1 VFVAYVQYLR
11 LKEPHAFK
19 YNSPVLLAEGTDF
32 PKFLSALCNQ
42 QVMHD
47 PGCKVEDASSAKPK
61 AKARNQFRITVN
73 RLNVLYDKIEAVD
86 L

>member
-1 VFVAYVQYLR
+1 
-11 LKEPHAFK
+11 
-19 YNSPVLLAEGTDF
+19 
-32 PKFLSALCNQ
+32 
-42 QVMHD
+42 MHD

>member
-1 VFVAYVQYLR
+1 MPYPRQ
-11 LKEPHAFK
+11 KEPHAFK
-19 YNSPVLLAEGTDF
+19 YNSSVLLAEGTDF
-32 PKFLSALCNQ
+32 PNFLSALCNQ

-47 PGCKVEDASSAKPK
+47 PGCKVEGASSVKP
-61 AKARNQFRITVN
+61 KARNQFRITVS

>member
-1 VFVAYVQYLR
+1 MPYPRQ
-11 LKEPHAFK
+11 KEPYAFK
-19 YNSPVLLAEGTDF
+19 YNSSVLLAERTDF